1 MNARREYPDV
11 AAIREL
17 PALKSTVISSDWED
31 INGHVNVGF
40 YMHLYNESGWPMFDL
55 IGVDPSYF
63 SERQMGIVD
72 LEHHIWYLS
81 ELHVGDRVTAYGRFL
96 DHDAK
101 RIHGIV
107 FTVNDDSDVLAGA
120 IEFLAISMDL
130 RERRAA
136 EIPDDVAARLSVVT
150 DSHRQCAWT
159 FPTRL
164 AIRR

>member
-1 MNARREYPDV
+1 MNARPGFPDT

-17 PALKSTVISSDWED
+17 PAFTSTVISKEWED
-31 INGHVNVGF
+31 MNGHVNVGF
-40 YMHLYNESGWPMFDL
+40 YMSLYNESGWPMFDL

-63 SERQMGIVD
+63 SQRQMGIVD

-81 ELHVGDRVTAYGRFL
+81 ELHVGDRVTVYGRFL

-101 RIHGIV
+101 RIHGVV
-107 FTVNDDSDVLAGA
+107 FTVDDETDVLAGA

-130 RERRAA
+130 RNRRVVD
-136 EIPDDVAARLSVVT
+136 IPVDVAARLTEVT
-150 DSHRQCAWT
+150 NAHQEFGWA

-164 AIRR
+164 SIPG